1 MLMVCAGGYISI
13 MGVSGYGATPL
24 LVVTGVAMMAYAVIL
39 LIMESGFFGKAVVR
53 AKPAH
58 PCLQMNHAGCQDSPD
73 CICGCHRER
82 IEIKVGSY

>member
-13 MGVSGYGATPL
+13 MGVSPYGGTPL
-24 LVVTGVAMMAYAVIL
+24 LVVTGTAMMAYAFIL
-39 LIMESGFFGKAVVR
+39 LVR
-53 AKPAH
+53 NNELLGPALKRTQPAH
-58 PCLQMNHAGCQDSPD
+58 PCRQMNHAGCQDSPD